1 MAVETR
7 PNPDAL
13 LARVKA
19 EEARAR
25 RGRLR
30 VFFGATAGVGKTFAM
45 LSAAQAAYAAG
56 VEVVVG
62 YVEPHGRA
70 ETEALLDG
78 LERLPTLPVAY
89 RGVVREEFD
98 LDGALKRRPNIL
110 LVDELAHS
118 NLVGGE
124 PPPRH
129 PKRWQD
135 LEELLDAGI
144 NVWTTLNVQ
153 HLESLN
159 DLVAQITGV
168 KQRET
173 LPDRIFDEADEV
185 ELIDLPPDDLLAR
198 LQAGKVYVPEQ
209 VSAALDRFFRKPN
222 LIALRELALRR
233 MTDRVEA
240 AARAALAGDRTS
252 REWLAQDHL
261 LVAVGPD
268 AQAEQLVRAGKRLA
282 DALRARWTVV
292 YVETPELLRL
302 SEQERNRRIDLL
314 RLAESLGAETVTL
327 DGPTAAE
334 ALIEYA
340 QTRRATRIVVGAP
353 KRRGWRALWRRSTS
367 TALLLGAKGFDVVTV
382 AASGVPAAAANGRPF
397 ATLAEY
403 SQPVRWK
410 RYPAAAAISAVCT
423 VIAFGMFPYLEL
435 GNLVMV
441 YLLGVVVAGLR
452 IGRLPSVLTA
462 VLNVVCFD
470 FFFVPPR
477 YTFAVSD
484 VQYLLTFAVMLTVAL
499 VIATL
504 MARVRAQTRVAG
516 ARERRTALL
525 YAMSRELAA
534 TRDSDS
540 MARLA
545 VKHVAEVFQ
554 CECVVLL
561 PDAAGRLRYPADV
574 PMEGSY
580 RGADLAVAQ
589 WVADHGHR
597 AGLGSDT
604 LPAAPALYL
613 PLGEGRRGL
622 GVLAVLPKNPRRVLL
637 PEQRHLLE
645 TFAAQIGLALER
657 AGLAETAA
665 GARVAAERETLRNTL
680 LASIS
685 HDLRTPL
692 AAMAGAASTLVARG
706 TSLDDAKRTD
716 LARSIEAKAR
726 DMSELVSKVLDL
738 MRFDSGEIV
747 LRRDWE
753 SLEDLVGAAVEQTE
767 QRLGEHHV
775 EIALPADLP
784 LVFVDATLIVQV
796 FANLFDNA
804 AKYTPAG
811 TLITVTARD
820 EGNAVHITVDDTGPG
835 WPAGD
840 PERLFDKF
848 QRGIQEGT
856 VVGVG
861 PACRSAAPS
870 CTLMAA
876 RSRPVRA
883 RAAGRGSSL
892 RYRPRSRPR
901 DGRDAPSARR
911 RGRRRHPHRAARAAR
926 SGELPSHRG
935 EHRAPRRDRGALA
948 QAGLVARRPRPA
960 GRRRHRSRET
970 RASLVSG
977 ADRRAVGAYAR
988 GAEDRGARCWCRR
1001 LRDQAVQCPRAP
1013 RTSAGEPAA
1022 QRARHRAGRDG
1033 PHGRDRYRPRAPA
1046 RHGTEGRA
1054 ALDAARIP
1062 RARELRAPQRPHR
1075 TAGAIAA

>member
-7 PNPDAL
+7 PDPDEL
-13 LARVKA
+13 LAHVTA

-30 VFFGATAGVGKTFAM
+30 IFFGATAGVGKTFSM
-45 LSAAQAAYAAG
+45 LSAAQAARRAG
-56 VEVVVG
+56 GEVVIG

-70 ETEALLDG
+70 ETEGLAVG

-89 RGVVREEFD
+89 RGIVRQEFD
-98 LDGALKRRPNIL
+98 LDAGLRRRPGIL

-135 LEELLDAGI
+135 IEELLDAGI

-173 LPDRIFDEADEV
+173 LPDRVFDEADEV
-185 ELIDLPPDDLLAR
+185 ELVDLPPDDLLAR
-198 LQAGKVYVPEQ
+198 LHAGKVYVPAE
-209 VSAALDRFFRKPN
+209 VGTAVERFFRKPN

-240 AARAALAGDRTS
+240 AARVSLAGDRTS
-252 REWLAQDHL
+252 REWLAQDRL

-268 AQAEQLVRAGKRLA
+268 EQAEQLVRAGKRLA
-282 DALRARWTVV
+282 DALRAKWTVV

-302 SEQERNRRIDLL
+302 REQERDRRIDLL

-334 ALIEYA
+334 TLIEYA
-340 QTRRATRIVVGAP
+340 QTRRATRIIVGAP
-353 KRRGWRALWRRSTS
+353 KRRGWRALWRRSTA
-367 TALLLGAKGFDVVTV
+367 TALTVGAKGFDVVTV
-382 AASGVPAAAANGRPF
+382 APTGVPSRNG
-397 ATLAEY
+397 ATLRTPAEY
-403 SQPVRWK
+403 AKPVRWK
-410 RYPAAAAISAVCT
+410 RYLAAAAISAACT
-423 VIAFGMFPYLEL
+423 AVAFGMFPYLEL
-435 GNLVMV
+435 SNLVMV
-441 YLLGVVVAGLR
+441 YLLGVVIAGLR
-452 IGRLPSVLTA
+452 VGRLPSVLTA
-462 VLNVVCFD
+462 VLNVLCFD

-477 YTFAVSD
+477 FELAVTD
-484 VQYLLTFAVMLTVAL
+484 VQYFLTFAVMLTVAL

-504 MARVRAQTRVAG
+504 MARVRQQTRVAG

-545 VKHVAEVFQ
+545 VQHVAEVFQ
-554 CECVVLL
+554 CDCVVLL
-561 PDAAGRLRYPADV
+561 PDTSGRLRYPTET
-574 PMEGSY
+574 PMDGSY

-589 WVADHGHR
+589 WVVDHGRR

-604 LPAAPALYL
+604 LPASPALYL
-613 PLGEGRRGL
+613 PLGIGRLGL
-622 GVLAVLPKNPRRVLL
+622 GVLAVRPRNPRRVLL
-637 PEQRHLLE
+637 PEQLHLLE
-645 TFAAQIGLALER
+645 TFAGQIGIALER

-706 TSLDDAKRTD
+706 TSLDDAKRTE

-738 MRFDSGEIV
+738 SRFDSGEIT

-753 SLEDLVGAAVEQTE
+753 SLEDLIGAAMEQSE
-767 QRLGEHHV
+767 HRLGDHRV
-775 EIALPADLP
+775 EIALPANLP
-784 LVFVDATLIVQV
+784 LVFVDATLVVQV

-811 TLITVTARD
+811 TRITVTARD
-820 EGNAVHITVDDTGPG
+820 EGASVHVTVDDNGPG

-856 VVGVG
+856 IVGVG
-861 PACRSAAPS
+861 LGLSICRAIVQAHGGTIAAAPRPGGGARLEL
-870 CTLMAA
+870 TL
-876 RSRPVRA
+876 PTT
-883 RAAGRGSSL
+883 
-892 RYRPRSRPR
+892 
-901 DGRDAPSARR
+901 
-911 RGRRRHPHRAARAAR
+911 
-926 SGELPSHRG
+926 E
-935 EHRAPRRDRGALA
+935 RGA
-948 QAGLVARRPRPA
+948 
-960 GRRRHRSRET
+960 
-970 RASLVSG
+970 
-977 ADRRAVGAYAR
+977 
-988 GAEDRGARCWCRR
+988 
-1001 LRDQAVQCPRAP
+1001 
-1013 RTSAGEPAA
+1013 
-1022 QRARHRAGRDG
+1022 
-1033 PHGRDRYRPRAPA
+1033 
-1046 RHGTEGRA
+1046 
-1054 ALDAARIP
+1054 
-1062 RARELRAPQRPHR
+1062 
-1075 TAGAIAA
+1075 